1 MIVEKRKNN
10 NNNNYHR
17 PNIHDLFANNK
28 NINTN
33 TNTNTNIN
41 TVSCTTTTNIQK
53 ITQTLQ
59 WRNRYN
65 QDEYYPI
72 NLDTTIPVDPVHHSN
87 NKNNNNNNNDENS
100 NRNNSKII
108 QTVSFK
114 VRQEQRGEVENTFG
128 TFISFPD
135 LSSFSFIF
143 FYFLLFSFIFF
154 HKTILKI

>member
-33 TNTNTNIN
+33 TNTSTNIN

-87 NKNNNNNNNDENS
+87 NKNNNNDENS

-143 FYFLLFSFIFF
+143 FYFLS
-154 HKTILKI
+154 